1 MEFLQ
6 GLTYKWKLNKISK
19 YEISKLSSDLNI
31 LPPIASVLYSRGFTD
46 KKSAMDFLFPF
57 YDPKIYHSS
66 GLHGANET
74 IERILVAIKKQQKIL
89 ICGDYDVDGI
99 TATSLMLYGLLNC
112 GANVNFFL
120 PHRLKDGYGLSV
132 KTIDR
137 ALKSKYDLLIT
148 VDNGTSAFDALL
160 YAKENNID
168 VIVTDHHQPKEIPSG
183 ALYIVN
189 PHQPACK
196 YPFKELAGVGVAFKI
211 IQLLYERLNKKIES
225 KIYELFLLGTIADVV
240 PLIDENR
247 YLVNQALINLSNNES
262 IALSLLKSNAK
273 ITSEQPLTSTDIA
286 FSIAPQINALGRLE
300 DPRDGVLFLIDSDK
314 EKLEKIGMHLFQVNQ
329 SRRKIEKE
337 IFEKLKEEIEKEN
350 IDPQVDGCIVR
361 ANKSF
366 PAGIIGLIAARL
378 CHLYGVPT
386 CVFHEMDDG
395 TLKGSCRS
403 INEFNIFEGL
413 SSIDQSLM
421 ISYGGHAMA
430 AGISLYK
437 ENLTAFTKAL
447 SKSIHNTCT
456 KEDLQ
461 QKILIDGVLEIED
474 INNKLWHDLK
484 LLEPFGASNAV
495 PMFYI
500 ENAYFKDISLLKD
513 LHLKATIESDKGS
526 IPIIFF
532 NKPDFF
538 NIIKE
543 NKNSKFE
550 IVAKI
555 TQNNWNNKSKIELIG
570 IDIKIST

>member
-6 GLTYKWKLNKISK
+6 GLTYKWKLNRINK
-19 YEISKLSSDLNI
+19 YEICKLSSDLNI
-31 LPPIASVLYSRGFTD
+31 LPPIASVLYSRGFIN

-57 YDPKIYHSS
+57 YDQKIYHPSI
-66 GLHGANET
+66 LYGANET
-74 IERILVAIKKQQKIL
+74 IERILLAIKKQQKIL

-132 KTIDR
+132 RTIDR
-137 ALKSKYDLLIT
+137 ALKNKYDLLIT

-160 YAKENNID
+160 YAKKNNID
-168 VIVTDHHQPKEIPSG
+168 VIVTDHHQPKELPDG
-183 ALYIVN
+183 ALHIVN

-211 IQLLYERLNKKIES
+211 IQLLYEKLDKKIEN

-247 YLVNQALINLSNNES
+247 YLVNQALISLSNNES

-273 ITSEQPLTSTDIA
+273 ITPEQTLTATDIA

-300 DPRDGVLFLIDSDK
+300 DPREGVLFLIDDNK

-329 SRRKIEKE
+329 SRKKIEKE
-337 IFEKLKEEIEKEN
+337 IFEKLKEEIKKEN
-350 IDPQVDGCIVR
+350 MDPQLDGCIVR
-361 ANKSF
+361 SSKSF

-378 CHLYGVPT
+378 CHLYGTPT
-386 CVFHEMDDG
+386 CIFHEMDDG
-395 TLKGSCRS
+395 ILKGSCRS

-413 SSIDQSLM
+413 SSIDQSLI

-430 AGISLYK
+430 AGISIYK
-437 ENLTAFTKAL
+437 DNLNAFKKAF
-447 SKSIHNTCT
+447 SEKINSTCT

-461 QKILIDGVLEIED
+461 QKILIDGILELED

-484 LLEPFGASNAV
+484 LLEPFGASNPV
-495 PMFYI
+495 PIFYI
-500 ENAYFKDISLLKD
+500 ENVYFKEISLLKD
-513 LHLKATIESDKGS
+513 LHIKATIESDNGS
-526 IPIIFF
+526 IQIIFF
-532 NKPDFF
+532 NKPEWF

-570 IDIKIST
+570 IDIKLNN